1 MLRSLMAGMACACA
15 IAQAQAAP
23 LVPSDDDQV
32 IEMLPAAGGERAE
45 ERRLRR
51 EWVAHRGDADKAV
64 ALAKHALARARA
76 DGDPRRAGQALA
88 ALQAWPDPASAPDEV
103 LLMRAVIEQH
113 LHGFEATAQHLELLL
128 RRQPGHAQAWL
139 TLATV
144 RRVQGRYAQSDAAC
158 EGLLR
163 SGQTMHGQA
172 CRAENAGL
180 RGETGHARDTL
191 SRLIAAPRLAAAD
204 RNWLLTTLAEL
215 ESRAARAAEAERAY
229 RAALAAHDDAY
240 TSLSYADFLLEQ
252 GRPSDALRQLK
263 NETRSDAVLL
273 RMAIASARS
282 QAAGGAQLA
291 SELRE
296 RMRAAALRPEARAT
310 HAREQAMFALWIDK
324 APRRAWQL
332 ARDNLRRQR
341 EPLDLLVAAHAAR
354 ALGDPAARQ
363 DVETI
368 RKEMELHDL
377 RLDSLR

>member
-1 MLRSLMAGMACACA
+1 MLRLLLAGMACACA

-32 IEMLPAAGGERAE
+32 IEMLGAAGGERAE

-51 EWVAHRGDADKAV
+51 EWAARRGDADKAV
-64 ALAKHALARARA
+64 AFARRTLAQARA

-113 LHGFEATAQHLELLL
+113 LHGFDTAAQHLELLL
-128 RRQPGHAQAWL
+128 QRQPRHAQAWL

-158 EGLLR
+158 DGLLR
-163 SGQTMHGQA
+163 SGQTLHGEA

-180 RGETGHARDTL
+180 RGETDGARNTL
-191 SRLIAAPRLAAAD
+191 QRLIATPRLAPAD

-215 ESRAARAAEAERAY
+215 ESRNGRAAEAERAY
-229 RAALAAHDDAY
+229 RAALAAHADAY
-240 TSLSYADFLLEQ
+240 TALSYADFLLEQ
-252 GRPSDALRQLK
+252 GRPADALRQLM
-263 NETRSDAVLL
+263 NEARSDAVLL
-273 RMAIASARS
+273 RVAIASARTRAADAPR
-282 QAAGGAQLA
+282 QADA
-291 SELRE
+291 LRE
-296 RMRAAALRPEARAT
+296 RMRAAALRPEARLS
-310 HAREQAMFALWIDK
+310 HGREQAMFALWIDE
-324 APRRAWQL
+324 APQRAWQL

-354 ALGDPAARQ
+354 AVGDPSAWHEI
-363 DVETI
+363 ETI
-368 RKEMELHDL
+368 RKEMNLHDP